1 MELILLADIKSLG
14 KKGDTVTV
22 KDGYGRNLISKKQ
35 AALATAKTM
44 NDLKLQKAHEEKQAE
59 ERLLNAQER
68 AGRLAGLSIS
78 VKVKVGKDGKV
89 FGSVSSKEIAEACR
103 KQLDLEV
110 DKKKLVLP
118 EPIKETGKTVVPL
131 KLHPQVTA
139 QLTVLVEAE

>member
-1 MELILLADIKSLG
+1 MEVILLEDIKTLG
-14 KKGDTVTV
+14 KKGEAVTV
-22 KDGYGRNLISKKQ
+22 KDGYGRNLIAKKQ
-35 AALATAKTM
+35 AAPSNAKTM

-59 ERLLNAQER
+59 ERLLAAQE
-68 AGRLAGLSIS
+68 LAGKLAGMSIS

-89 FGSVSSKEIAEACR
+89 FGSVSSKEIAEACK
-103 KQLDLEV
+103 KQLNLEV

-139 QLTVLVEAE
+139 NLTVNVEAE

>member
-1 MELILLADIKSLG
+1 MEVILLTDIRSLG

-35 AALATAKTM
+35 AAAATARTM

-59 ERLLNAQER
+59 ERLLAAQEL
-68 AGRLAGLSIS
+68 AGKLAGLSIS
-78 VKVKVGKDGKV
+78 VKVRVGKDGKA
-89 FGSVSSKEIAEACR
+89 FGSVSSKEIAEACK
-103 KQLDLEV
+103 KQLNLDI
-110 DKKKLVLP
+110 DKKKLVLS

-139 QLTVLVEAE
+139 QLTVNVEAE

>member
-59 ERLLNAQER
+59 ERLLNAQEL

>member
-1 MELILLADIKSLG
+1 MELILLQDIKTLG
-14 KKGDTVTV
+14 KKGETVNV

-35 AALATAKTM
+35 AVEANAKNK

-59 ERLLNAQER
+59 LRLQQAQEL

-78 VKVKVGKDGKV
+78 VKGKVGKDGKV
-89 FGSVSSKEIAEACR
+89 FGSVSGKEIAEACK
-103 KQLDLEV
+103 KQLNLEV

-118 EPIKETGKTVVPL
+118 EPIKEVGKTVVPL

-139 QLTVLVEAE
+139 QLTVIVEAE